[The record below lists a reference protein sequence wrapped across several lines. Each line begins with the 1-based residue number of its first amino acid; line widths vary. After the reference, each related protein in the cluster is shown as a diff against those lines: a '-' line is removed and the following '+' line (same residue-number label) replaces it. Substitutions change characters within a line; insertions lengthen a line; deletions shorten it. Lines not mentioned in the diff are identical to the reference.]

1 MSRWKSL
8 VYEAFVAVS
17 ELLVLAALPLVWAA
31 RLCYGATGRSRASI
45 WTGTPILTLS
55 RKAAAER
62 LLGVRALS
70 VVRQSYYITSDF
82 DVDLARTARGNLFLG
97 FALSYAMFLWL
108 CVVAKR
114 VHTFADGGLLPV
126 RRRWLFSRVELWA
139 YRLLGIEHFV
149 WVYGA
154 DVRTREKTLALG
166 TPNCCTDCTQIN
178 VACVCDTTLAARNMR
193 RLSGSAAA
201 TFSMGDMVEYTP
213 GSNNRLFFW
222 PLDLG
227 AENGARYHPAAPNT
241 DTRQPLRVAHAPNH
255 RMFKGTRHLEQAV
268 ARLQEAGVLIEL
280 VLVEKVPN
288 TRALEIYRSADL
300 VFDQCMIGFH
310 GYFALEAMALGKPV
324 MCFIRRPDTYL
335 LAPEECPIINVSV
348 ATLEQELRFYAA
360 EGRSKLPALGAQGR
374 RYIERHY
381 TEEAFSHRLQTA
393 YAGLGI
399 KS

>member
-1 MSRWKSL
+1 MNRWKSL
-8 VYEAFVAVS
+8 VYEAFIAVS
-17 ELLVLAALPLVWAA
+17 ELLLLAALPLLWVA
-31 RLCYGATGRSRASI
+31 RLGYGLSWRPRASV

-70 VVRQSYYITSDF
+70 VVRHSYYITSDF
-82 DVDLARTARGNLFLG
+82 DVDLNRAARGNLFFG
-97 FALSYAMFLWL
+97 FAMSYGMFLWL

-114 VHTFADGGLLPV
+114 VHTFADGGLLPL
-126 RRRWLFSRVELWA
+126 RQRWLFSSVELWV
-139 YRLLGIEHFV
+139 YRLLRIEHFV

-154 DVRTREKTLALG
+154 DVRTRSKTLALG

-178 VACVCDTTLAARNMR
+178 IACVCDTVLAERNMQR
-193 RLSGSAAA
+193 VSASAAA
-201 TFSMGDMVEYTP
+201 IFSMGDMVEYTP
-213 GSNNRLFFW
+213 GSNNHLFFW
-222 PLDLG
+222 PIHLA
-227 AENGARYHPAAPNT
+227 AENGERYQPAVPQI
-241 DTRQPLRVAHAPNH
+241 DTRRPLRVVHAPNH
-255 RMFKGTRHLEQAV
+255 RMFKGTHHLEHAV
-268 ARLQEAGVLIEL
+268 ARLQAAGVLIEL

-324 MCFIRRPDTYL
+324 MCFIRRPEDYL
-335 LAPEECPIINVSV
+335 LAPEECPIINVSL
-348 ATLEQELRFYAA
+348 ATLEQDLRFYAG
-360 EGRSKLPALGAQGR
+360 EGRGKLRAIGSQGR

-399 KS
+399 KP